1 MITLKVDA
9 DYSFS
14 LMVSAPD
21 LEIVYSGTIAGI
33 TSSAIT
39 ATITAATTNGIAM
52 TPQEIALIAGPHEL
66 SYSVNVTGAAAY
78 LTVMGPALQVLVGS
92 AEVTLQ
98 KQP

>member
-33 TSSAIT
+33 TASAIT
-39 ATITAATTNGIAM
+39 ATITAATTNGVEMPAG
-52 TPQEIALIAGPHEL
+52 PPLSGPHEF
-66 SYSVNVTGAAAY
+66 SYSVDVTDTGAT
-78 LTVMGPALQVLVGS
+78 LTVMGDTLQHLVGRT
-92 AEVTLQ
+92 AVTLQ